1 MLIGHDAYMESE
13 SERSQR
19 LLALL
24 GGLCSLDLFGT
35 AELRKRGGGVI
46 ISNQRTKHL
55 KIALPSSRGFYAP
68 SVVSVKVS
76 QLS

>member
-1 MLIGHDAYMESE
+1 MLIGHDAYMEDE
-13 SERSQR
+13 NERSQR

-35 AELRKRGGGVI
+35 AELRKRGGFI